1 MLKYIYFSLLLFLS
15 FHTFETMDK
24 SEIKALTL
32 AVYDIVKMIPYG
44 RATSYGAIAKAIGYP
59 NMSRLVGR
67 IMSECNSQITGLP
80 AHRVVNSQGILSGR
94 KAFGEDTMQN
104 LLQSEGVNII
114 NNRIQNWKTIFWD
127 PLKEVGDYY

>member
-1 MLKYIYFSLLLFLS
+1 MLKYIYFSLPLFLS

-67 IMSECNSQITGLP
+67 IMSECNSQIMGLP
-80 AHRVVNSQGILSGR
+80 AHRVVNSQGILSGS
-94 KAFGEDTMQN
+94 KAFGEDKMKK
-104 LLQSEGVNII
+104 LLESEGIIII
-114 NNRIQNWKTIFWD
+114 NDKIQKWKTIFWD